1 MGKFVNP
8 KEFYNRL
15 KDKSKYKLVNGL
27 FIVRYKGNGIYEFV
41 ADFHKKGSVYATPKR
56 ASVETYQKWSRPTL
70 FHPGRRLKRT
80 SLGVWVKLGIGF
92 KMKPIS
98 EVLK

>member
-41 ADFHKKGSVYATPKR
+41 ADFHKKGSAYANPKR
-56 ASVETYQKWSRPTL
+56 AYVETYQKWSQPTL
-70 FHPGRRLKRT
+70 FHPVRRLKRT
-80 SLGVWVKLGIGF
+80 SLGVWVKLGKG
-92 KMKPIS
+92 
-98 EVLK
+98 LKIKQIREILK